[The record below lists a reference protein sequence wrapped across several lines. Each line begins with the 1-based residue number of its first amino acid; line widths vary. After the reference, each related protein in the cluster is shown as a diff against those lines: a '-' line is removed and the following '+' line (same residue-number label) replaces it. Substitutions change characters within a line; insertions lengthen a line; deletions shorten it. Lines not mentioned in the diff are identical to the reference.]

1 MHFAQLRTPGGYLNG
16 EVTSALQKAI
26 RRGEEGDALFW
37 ATELELA
44 GYGEYVWNR
53 LRIISVEDV
62 GVGEPQAVC
71 QVAALYGFWSDRV
84 KKEKAALKNE
94 GREIPPESRLYLI
107 MAVQVLA
114 RAKKCRMVDHAYM
127 TFYEGDRTSPEVKRE
142 VPDYALDGH
151 TAAGRRLGRG
161 PEFFLTESSKLE
173 NEADLEDLYRE
184 LGHAAHLASNGG
196 KKQLT
201 PQRKKSSTPA

>member
-1 MHFAQLRTPGGYLNG
+1 MRFGDLHTPGGYRND

-26 RRGEEGDALFW
+26 RRGEEADALFW

-62 GVGEPQAVC
+62 GVGEPEAVT
-71 QVAALYGFWSDRV
+71 QVAALYGFWTERV
-84 KKEKAALKNE
+84 KKEKATKKNE

-107 MAVQVLA
+107 LAVQVLS
-114 RAKKCRMVDHAYM
+114 RAQKHRAVDTAYM
-127 TFYEGDRTSPEVKRE
+127 TYYEGDRAAIARE

-151 TAAGRRLGRG
+151 TARGRKLGRG
-161 PEFFLTESSKLE
+161 ARFFLEVSSQLE
-173 NEADLEDLYRE
+173 NAAELEDPYRKA
-184 LGHAAHLASNGG
+184 GHRAHLAAHGE
-196 KKQLT
+196 
-201 PQRKKSSTPA
+201 R